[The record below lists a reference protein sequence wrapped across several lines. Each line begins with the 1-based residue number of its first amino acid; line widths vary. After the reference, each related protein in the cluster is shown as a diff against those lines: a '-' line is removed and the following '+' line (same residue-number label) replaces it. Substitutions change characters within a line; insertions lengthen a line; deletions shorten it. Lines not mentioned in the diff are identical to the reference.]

1 MIIVAIVLAIKL
13 FGIYLWLM
21 GRENIYALGNSKPI
35 DLDYRIRRISKA
47 LQYSPKQFDL
57 E

>member
-1 MIIVAIVLAIKL
+1 MSGKVEV
-13 FGIYLWLM
+13 GMDLWLM
-21 GRENIYALGNSKPI
+21 GRENICALGNSKPI